1 MLMKTYPPA
10 DTVVAVSKCHDEA
23 ETCNREFQR
32 SVCDMKQLAFV
43 GCDHTAVV
51 PVAVCGKTMSRVK
64 CWGALGAFWGGVW
77 GWLFGST
84 FFQNEGMGPLKV
96 AEPLVG
102 WMVGALEG
110 AVIGGGLIAVVACL
124 YSLSCRKNGIVNCES
139 ALKPEVHRES
149 PLQG

>member
-1 MLMKTYPPA
+1 MKTDTPA
-10 DTVVAVSKCHDEA
+10 DALVVVSKSHDEA
-23 ETCNREFQR
+23 ESCAREFKR

-43 GCDHTAVV
+43 GCDHTTGV
-51 PVAVCGKTMSRVK
+51 PVACCSKMMGRVK

-110 AVIGGGLIAVVACL
+110 AVIGGGLIAVLACL
-124 YSLSCRKNGIVNCES
+124 YSLSSRKNGIVKCET
-139 ALKPEVHRES
+139 ALKPDDHREG
-149 PLQG
+149 PRQG

>member
-1 MLMKTYPPA
+1 MMKTYPPA
-10 DTVVAVSKCHDEA
+10 DALVVVSISHDEA
-23 ETCNREFQR
+23 ESCTREFHR

-43 GCDHTAVV
+43 GCHNSTGV
-51 PVAVCGKTMSRVK
+51 PVAGCGRTMGRVK

-84 FFQNEGMGPLKV
+84 FFQNDGAGPLMM

-110 AVIGGGLIAVVACL
+110 AVIGGGSIAAGACL
-124 YSLSCRKNGIVNCES
+124 FSLVMRKRDRVIRETMPNGEDSQN
-139 ALKPEVHRES
+139 
-149 PLQG
+149 GW